1 MANEI
6 LRLKE
11 IGAYEISRKTK
22 IPTEYVEYLLDGNF
36 AELSKLNAKAYI
48 KIISREFDVDLS
60 EYLASFE
67 DFCAQNSN
75 NANKIQIN
83 PRLQGY
89 VAKDS
94 HNYFFWIM
102 FLLILCGA
110 GIWGFKMIKDF
121 DFSQLKPDFSKYYE
135 KNVSENLDTN
145 AAVKI
150 QELPAVE
157 EQLPVLEQNL
167 TQEVKIIENSNTQI
181 EENITENANQLSITE
196 EVANRDEIP
205 QNEINN
211 IAKIVPGRN
220 VWVGI
225 KNLSDM
231 SKRSFNSKE
240 PFEVDLSGD
249 RLVITGHGILDVLVG
264 ENNESYSTRDAL
276 RFHAYD
282 GKLEKIDY
290 NEYIRLNKGKTW

>member
-6 LRLKE
+6 LKLKE
-11 IGAYEISRKTK
+11 IGAYEISRKTR
-22 IPTEYVEYLLDGNF
+22 IPIEYVEYFLDGNF

-67 DFCAQNSN
+67 SFCADNANSV
-75 NANKIQIN
+75 NKIQVN

-89 VAKDS
+89 AAKDN

-135 KNVSENLDTN
+135 QNTSENSDTN
-145 AAVKI
+145 AVVKI
-150 QELPAVE
+150 QELPIETPTVE
-157 EQLPVLEQNL
+157 ENL
-167 TQEVKIIENSNTQI
+167 TEAI
-181 EENITENANQLSITE
+181 NITENSNIKTEDNITE
-196 EVANRDEIP
+196 NSSQILAIEEPANSDQTL
-205 QNEINN
+205 QNEANAVARIFPRKN
-211 IAKIVPGRN
+211 I
-220 VWVGI
+220 WVGI
-225 KNLSDM
+225 KNLNDM

-240 PFEVDLSGD
+240 PFEVELSGD
-249 RLVITGHGILDVLVG
+249 RLVLTGHGILDVLTG
-264 ENNESYSTRDAL
+264 ENNESYTTRDAL

-282 GKLEKIDY
+282 GKFEKIDY
-290 NEYIRLNKGKTW
+290 DEYVRLNKGKTW